1 VLQLVFAPT
10 ARAIFGF
17 YLRNSENLLNFATEN
32 KRLSMLTPYKIG
44 DYYTQYRPEWTCMMP
59 QGCPPEDILVPS
71 DHPFYR
77 LAQNSDTYSVED
89 FRSYAEKDPERNWG
103 ELLPLAVGLSVI
115 DDEAKAR
122 KNLKLPMFKQFK
134 GVIALMLNPTD
145 GVVKQTGVHRS
156 HHTWWRTKSFEMS
169 NLKMLEV

>member
-1 VLQLVFAPT
+1 
-10 ARAIFGF
+10 
-17 YLRNSENLLNFATEN
+17 
-32 KRLSMLTPYKIG
+32 
-44 DYYTQYRPEWTCMMP
+44 
-59 QGCPPEDILVPS
+59 
-71 DHPFYR
+71 
-77 LAQNSDTYSVED
+77 
-89 FRSYAEKDPERNWG
+89 
-103 ELLPLAVGLSVI
+103 LPLAVGLSVI